1 MFDSNRGLA
10 FRNRRR
16 KRQITQSPEIIRK
29 KRSNTIKTDG
39 LVMGGGP
46 ARIGEAAG
54 VAAAI
59 SYKLKKIPRELEVK
73 KYRKYLEK
81 MKLTSQEAVKIMIAE
96 WQCESSHLSH

>member
-1 MFDSNRGLA
+1 
-10 FRNRRR
+10 
-16 KRQITQSPEIIRK
+16 
-29 KRSNTIKTDG
+29 
-39 LVMGGGP
+39 MGGGP

-54 VAAAI
+54 VVAAI